1 MTDTTAVTT
10 PGLLT
15 NIPLVIFAKDGDTIT
30 TSDARNVLLS
40 GFLIGMVGGGY
51 IGRKRAEAGEEPYAK
66 IFF

>member
-30 TSDARNVLLS
+30 TRDARNVMLATAAVAL
-40 GFLIGMVGGGY
+40 VGGGY
-51 IGRKRAEAGEEPYAK
+51 IGRKRAEAGEPPYAK

>member
-30 TSDARNVLLS
+30 TSDARNVMLAAAGIAL
-40 GFLIGMVGGGY
+40 VGGGY
-51 IGRKRAEAGEEPYAK
+51 IGRTRAEAGQAPYAK

>member
-15 NIPLVIFAKDGDTIT
+15 NIPLVILAKDGDTIT
-30 TSDARNVLLS
+30 TSDARNVLLA
-40 GFLIGMVGGGY
+40 GVIGGLVGGGY
-51 IGRKRAEAGEEPYAK
+51 IGRKRAEAGAEPYAK